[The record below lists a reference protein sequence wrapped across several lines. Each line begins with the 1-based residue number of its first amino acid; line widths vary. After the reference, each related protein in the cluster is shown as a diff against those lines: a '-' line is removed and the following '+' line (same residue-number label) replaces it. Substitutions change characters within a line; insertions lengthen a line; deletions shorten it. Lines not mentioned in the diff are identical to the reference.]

1 MNHQKRNLYFYQG
14 NKLTA
19 LKQGTQTRTIL
30 RSADVPLAELHV
42 DATPGS
48 SLLATDNNG
57 SVLKA
62 ADEENDESHTYSAYG
77 HDPPQP
83 CAKTL
88 LGFNGEYYDPM
99 SKGISLGNG
108 YRFYSPALSRFYSPD
123 SWSPFG
129 RGGVNAYAY
138 CAGDPV
144 NYKDPTGHIR
154 VHLPN
159 GQIMRVSK
167 NQAVAAGHWLEPA
180 SLKRTTSLE
189 SGLHPDAPRLSR
201 PQSRADPAPSWQ
213 APRDI
218 NIPGPTGEKITDRVL
233 EVVRNAGVRNDRIHI
248 QSSQL
253 KEFRYNQHALKNYK
267 KESRKYTPE
276 NVPNELRSAIKS
288 LERAITLEIKF
299 GEYLWSHAPGNAL
312 NVIRGTS

>member
-1 MNHQKRNLYFYQG
+1 
-14 NKLTA
+14 
-19 LKQGTQTRTIL
+19 
-30 RSADVPLAELHV
+30 
-42 DATPGS
+42 
-48 SLLATDNNG
+48 
-57 SVLKA
+57 
-62 ADEENDESHTYSAYG
+62 
-77 HDPPQP
+77 
-83 CAKTL
+83 
-88 LGFNGEYYDPM
+88 
-99 SKGISLGNG
+99 
-108 YRFYSPALSRFYSPD
+108 
-123 SWSPFG
+123 
-129 RGGVNAYAY
+129 
-138 CAGDPV
+138 
-144 NYKDPTGHIR
+144 
-154 VHLPN
+154 
-159 GQIMRVSK
+159 MRVSK
-167 NQAVAAGHWLEPA
+167 NQAVAAGHWLAPA

-218 NIPGPTGEKITDRVL
+218 NILGPTGEKITDRVL

-267 KESRKYTPE
+267 EQSRAYTPE

-288 LERAITLEIKF
+288 LERAITREIKF

>member
-1 MNHQKRNLYFYQG
+1 MNNQKRNLYFYQG

-77 HDPPQP
+77 HDPTLP

-108 YRFYSPALSRFYSPD
+108 YRSYSPALSRFY
-123 SWSPFG
+123 
-129 RGGVNAYAY
+129 
-138 CAGDPV
+138 
-144 NYKDPTGHIR
+144 
-154 VHLPN
+154 
-159 GQIMRVSK
+159 
-167 NQAVAAGHWLEPA
+167 
-180 SLKRTTSLE
+180 
-189 SGLHPDAPRLSR
+189 
-201 PQSRADPAPSWQ
+201 
-213 APRDI
+213 
-218 NIPGPTGEKITDRVL
+218 
-233 EVVRNAGVRNDRIHI
+233 
-248 QSSQL
+248 
-253 KEFRYNQHALKNYK
+253 
-267 KESRKYTPE
+267 
-276 NVPNELRSAIKS
+276 
-288 LERAITLEIKF
+288 
-299 GEYLWSHAPGNAL
+299 
-312 NVIRGTS
+312 